1 MDQKGNAK
9 WKPRPYWA
17 LCAGRK
23 QQPFLS
29 LCKIINTMSAAVRWG
44 RSQLQHTKLR
54 TGVGHLLLAKEGWK
68 VGICLYNAL
77 QTRSTDRCH
86 RSTAYSTVQAEAA
99 QRTKTQPWAFVFT
112 LFCDLH
118 PKRDCMC
125 VFIHSLC
132 VCACVSKTKVLV
144 NKMCIYYM

>member
-44 RSQLQHTKLR
+44 GCQLELTMLRS
-54 TGVGHLLLAKEGWK
+54 GVGHLLLAIEG
-68 VGICLYNAL
+68 
-77 QTRSTDRCH
+77 
-86 RSTAYSTVQAEAA
+86 
-99 QRTKTQPWAFVFT
+99 
-112 LFCDLH
+112 
-118 PKRDCMC
+118 
-125 VFIHSLC
+125 
-132 VCACVSKTKVLV
+132 
-144 NKMCIYYM
+144 